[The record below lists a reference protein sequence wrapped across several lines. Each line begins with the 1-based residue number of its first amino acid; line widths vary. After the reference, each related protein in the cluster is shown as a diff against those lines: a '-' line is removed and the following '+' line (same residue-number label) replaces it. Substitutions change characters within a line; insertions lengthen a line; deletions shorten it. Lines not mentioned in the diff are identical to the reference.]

1 MKKKIKTSK
10 VILNMD
16 KQLKLATM
24 KKARQEGLSLTGVLN
39 IAARAYVSNRLKITA
54 LDKDLEE
61 GLEDVRRGKAISQEE
76 LFKKLGL

>member
-1 MKKKIKTSK
+1 
-10 VILNMD
+10 MD